1 MRLQLRA
8 RIRNDLEQQSAALL
22 GASGLL
28 INIYLSVLWFSGHGI
43 GQRPLLIFG
52 VLLTITGVQFA
63 SFGLLGEFLTY
74 QSQKQG
80 YLDTL
85 PVRARIGF

>member
-1 MRLQLRA
+1 
-8 RIRNDLEQQSAALL
+8 
-22 GASGLL
+22 
-28 INIYLSVLWFSGHGI
+28 VLWFTGHGI
-43 GQRPLLIFG
+43 GQRPLLLLG